1 MTGEGEAPGLQPA
14 ITKQPC
20 PEIHSPMER
29 TLFTRKKTLEKGN
42 LWRKHDGINAGVSL
56 GSSVVFRGLTLVL
69 GFAFAKRLFPCL
81 I

>member
-1 MTGEGEAPGLQPA
+1 MKGEDEPPGFQPG

-29 TLFTRKKTLEKGN
+29 TLFTRKKTFEKGN

-56 GSSVVFRGLTLVL
+56 GSFVVFQGLTLVL
-69 GFAFAKRLFPCL
+69 RFAFAKRLFPCL